1 MSNTE
6 QIAEVILKVNNQEAI
21 DKFNELEKKAKDL
34 RQKFAE
40 AFKSGDPRA
49 VKEINGELT
58 KVNREMARMQLN
70 ASNIRAAMKRLNEAT
85 PRELQQTIKNIN
97 AELNSGRVP
106 RGTKQ
111 WEYYTN
117 QLKLAQAELRKVR
130 REMEETEGLFTRMNR
145 KINDWGTSIA
155 AGAAAMTGIVLS
167 GKSAVKAYADMQA
180 EEANVRKFTGMTE
193 EQVKKL
199 NDEFKKMDTRTS
211 REELNKLAQEAG
223 RLGKTSEKDVLGFVR
238 AANQIN
244 VALDEIGKGATL
256 ELSKLTDIF
265 GDEKRLG
272 TERALLAVGSVI
284 NDLSQNCTAGAAYM
298 VDYAKR
304 MAGVGAQAKMT
315 IPQIMSYAA
324 VLDSQGQ
331 NVEASATAMS
341 QLIMKMYQDP
351 AKIAKAAGMKVKAFS
366 EILKKDANAA
376 LIELLKTLNSYGGL
390 DALATIFDDMGT
402 DGARASTIIS
412 ALAGSVG
419 MLVWEQ
425 GEANKAFREATSVTN
440 EYTVQNTTAQAKLDK
455 AMKGFTERAVTLGQK
470 LMPVMSNCISGTS
483 MLMRVLLVL
492 VDFVTA
498 NSKALVTLTVA
509 VGAYWVSV
517 KTATMWQKIYNT
529 AISIYNT
536 TISTSIFKTKAFCAV
551 ETLCAGGLALLN
563 RNTKR
568 ASAAWRIFNATVKAN
583 PIGLVVSAL
592 ATGITILSSWILKNR
607 EAVDE
612 ERRIASERRTR
623 MNEFQSSLTSIGEA
637 ASKSASKESGK
648 LKELYNAATNIYKSS
663 KKREEAAKALQEL
676 YPNTFSNLTTEK
688 IMTGLAA
695 DAYLRL
701 AKNIKEVARAEAA
714 RDKMKENYQ
723 TQLSIE
729 LENDDL
735 ADSLEE
741 KVKKLDA
748 LEKRISGL
756 RSAAAGNSEKAQEL
770 RIAKAAHA
778 KLFEEVTAIDELMA
792 ENRDKVRMVDK
803 ANAKLQNI
811 ADSTVKAI
819 EKTPEP
825 EINKIRGES
834 EKERKAREKA
844 EREAKK
850 KQREEE
856 AEARKLL
863 KEHIDSVKAI
873 RIKEE
878 TANLATYTSGQKNY
892 LQYVETKDAIERRY
906 LDDSIK
912 VLEEHGKKDTKIY
925 EEQLNKREQLEARAA
940 DRRRNAT
947 LHDIEREHKKNEDDA
962 VSDFYDPDSPIFQ
975 NQKAL
980 NQRLLE
986 EDIRYLREK
995 LKLYSEG
1002 SEEWVK
1008 INDEMEDRVA
1018 RDQQDK
1024 QRETAEAI
1032 EQFRDQFSKDGA
1044 YRRMLLELDMLDL
1057 LHEKG
1062 LIKEKEYQQA
1072 RSELMASF
1080 REEGAGEMFTQLDQ
1094 AFSKAVGLIGGKL
1107 PRIEMEI
1114 TKSLSKLTP
1123 AELSDFFENFEKGF
1137 DNFFGQTARE
1147 GFDAF
1152 LSGFEAVK
1160 ELSAGNIKE
1169 FISGVA
1175 DMAQNAA
1182 NIIGGVMGQF
1192 SSYWDAT
1199 MNLEIAKVEK
1209 RYDREIEAAGSNS
1222 KKRKALEEKREKEVA
1237 AIKTRYNNRAMKL
1250 EIAQAIA
1257 QTAANALGA
1266 YGAMAKIPVVG
1277 PALAAAAAAMAT
1289 AAGMIQV
1296 ATIKKQH
1303 QAEAQGYYSGGFTMR
1318 DPNDRK
1324 EVGVVHANEFV
1335 ANHQAVASPVL
1346 SPVLNLIDHAQRT
1359 NTVGSLTAEDVSNA
1373 LGTGVGVSA
1382 RGERQL
1388 PQTDRDKAI
1397 AESMAALTAV
1407 SAKNSDAIDRLSRQI
1422 EEGLMAQVIMDGE
1435 QGLYRKL
1442 SHFEKLRN
1450 NPKR

>member
-688 IMTGLAA
+688 IITGLAA

-925 EEQLNKREQLEARAA
+925 EEQLNKREQLEAKAA

-947 LHDIEREHKKNEDDA
+947 LHDIEREHKKNEDDSI
-962 VSDFYDPDSPIFQ
+962 SDFYDPDSLIFQ

-1024 QRETAEAI
+1024 QRETAEAYLAF
-1032 EQFRDQFSKDGA
+1032 ETEFRKGSGSK
-1044 YRRMLLELDMLDL
+1044 REKMELEILDE
-1057 LHEKG
+1057 LHKKG
-1062 LIKEKEYQQA
+1062 LISEEEYQKAVA
-1072 RSELMASF
+1072 RIKKKF
-1080 REEGAGEMFTQLDQ
+1080 REEDRKKNRTIQNEYSDMVENLYNSFSDLFDALGQKGSDFWENLSNAAEA
-1094 AFSKAVGLIGGKL
+1094 AFSTIGA
-1107 PRIEMEI
+1107 M
-1114 TKSLSKLTP
+1114 LSQYSAYSN
-1123 AELSDFFENFEKGF
+1123 AERD
-1137 DNFFGQTARE
+1137 
-1147 GFDAF
+1147 
-1152 LSGFEAVK
+1152 V
-1160 ELSAGNIKE
+1160 EL
-1169 FISGVA
+1169 
-1175 DMAQNAA
+1175 
-1182 NIIGGVMGQF
+1182 
-1192 SSYWDAT
+1192 
-1199 MNLEIAKVEK
+1199 AKIEK
-1209 RYDREIEAAGSNS
+1209 RYDKEINAAGNNT
-1222 KKRKALEEKREKEVA
+1222 KKKEALEKKKEA
-1237 AIKTRYNNRAMKL
+1237 ELSKTRKKYNEKNQKV
-1250 EIAQAIA
+1250 EIAQALA
-1257 QTAANALGA
+1257 QTASAAISA
-1266 YGAMAKIPVVG
+1266 Y
-1277 PALAAAAAAMAT
+1277 AAALQIGGLAGLIMAPIAAAVAT
-1289 AAGMIQV
+1289 TFGMLQV

-1303 QAEAQGYYSGGFTMR
+1303 QAEAQGYYSGGFTRR

-1373 LGTGVGVSA
+1373 LGTGVGLSA

>member
-1 MSNTE
+1 MSNSE

-49 VKEINGELT
+49 VKEINGELS

-85 PRELQQTIKNIN
+85 PRELQQTIRNIN

-130 REMEETEGLFTRMNR
+130 REMEETEGFFTRMNR

-211 REELNKLAQEAG
+211 REELNRLAQEAG

-244 VALDEIGKGATL
+244 VALDEIGEGATL

-351 AKIAKAAGMKVKAFS
+351 AKIAKAAGMEVKAFS
-366 EILKKDANAA
+366 ELLKKDANAA
-376 LIELLKTLNSYGGL
+376 LIELLKTLNSYGGIES
-390 DALATIFDDMGT
+390 LATIFDEMGS
-402 DGARASTIIS
+402 DGARASAAIA
-412 ALAGSVG
+412 ALAGSVD

-492 VDFVTA
+492 VDFVMEHH
-498 NSKALVTLTVA
+498 KALITTA
-509 VGAYWVSV
+509 ASIAAYNLIINAHIIRLKLASAW
-517 KTATMWQKIYNT
+517 TATWSLASTKLSGIAAVSKLAISALCNVVEYFTNGLQVNYAMQQRWRTAMAAMKFSSWTGLVLSAAAAVYLFATRVREATTAQERLQKIKDK
-529 AISIYNT
+529 AIK
-536 TISTSIFKTKAFCAV
+536 STQEEVNRIKLMIKFAED
-551 ETLCAGGLALLN
+551 ETNALQERLKITEELN
-563 RNTKR
+563 E
-568 ASAAWRIFNATVKAN
+568 IIPHFNAQIDKT
-583 PIGLVVSAL
+583 
-592 ATGITILSSWILKNR
+592 TGKFI
-607 EAVDE
+607 
-612 ERRIASERRTR
+612 
-623 MNEFQSSLTSIGEA
+623 
-637 ASKSASKESGK
+637 ASKEAVEEYLRSLVRLAEIEGAKEELGK
-648 LKELYNAATNIYKSS
+648 LGKEKAELTVQYS
-663 KKREEAAKALQEL
+663 KAKENLEGARNNRSNGRTYTTSYGVVGNTGMDSASYFEGIVNDLDNKLKDIKEREEEIINAYNDAALFVSTEESKPKGKSL
-676 YPNTFSNLTTEK
+676 PDIPLT
-688 IMTGLAA
+688 G
-695 DAYLRL
+695 
-701 AKNIKEVARAEAA
+701 
-714 RDKMKENYQ
+714 
-723 TQLSIE
+723 
-729 LENDDL
+729 
-735 ADSLEE
+735 
-741 KVKKLDA
+741 
-748 LEKRISGL
+748 
-756 RSAAAGNSEKAQEL
+756 
-770 RIAKAAHA
+770 
-778 KLFEEVTAIDELMA
+778 
-792 ENRDKVRMVDK
+792 
-803 ANAKLQNI
+803 
-811 ADSTVKAI
+811 
-819 EKTPEP
+819 
-825 EINKIRGES
+825 RGES
-834 EKERKAREKA
+834 EKERKEREKA

-856 AEARKLL
+856 AQARKLL

-878 TANLATYTSGQKNY
+878 TANLAAYTSGQKNY
-892 LQYVETKDAIERRY
+892 LQYVEMKDAIERRY

-925 EEQLNKREQLEARAA
+925 EEQLHKREQLEAKAA

-962 VSDFYDPDSPIFQ
+962 ISDFYDPDSTIFQ

-1008 INDEMEDRVA
+1008 INDEMEDRLS
-1018 RDQQDK
+1018 RDQQSK

-1057 LHEKG
+1057 LYEKG

-1080 REEGAGEMFTQLDQ
+1080 REEGAGEMFKQVDKI
-1094 AFSKAVGLIGGKL
+1094 FSKAVNLIGGKL

-1114 TKSLSKLTP
+1114 TKTLSKLTP
-1123 AELSDFFENFEKGF
+1123 TELSDFFENFEKGF
-1137 DNFFGQTARE
+1137 DNFFGQTALE

-1160 ELSAGNIKE
+1160 ELSSGNIKE
-1169 FISGVA
+1169 FILGVA

-1266 YGAMAKIPVVG
+1266 YGAMVKIPVVG

-1303 QAEAQGYYSGGFTMR
+1303 QAEAQGYYSGGFTRR

>member
-351 AKIAKAAGMKVKAFS
+351 AKIAKAAGMEVKAFS

-376 LIELLKTLNSYGGL
+376 LIELLKTLNSYGGIES
-390 DALATIFDDMGT
+390 LATIFDEMGS
-402 DGARASTIIS
+402 DGARASAAIA
-412 ALAGSVG
+412 ALAGSVD

-470 LMPVMSNCISGTS
+470 LMPVINNCISGTS
-483 MLMRVLLVL
+483 MLMRVLLVF
-492 VDFVTA
+492 VDFVA
-498 NSKALVTLTVA
+498 KHHKALITTA
-509 VGAYWVSV
+509 ASIAAYNLIINAHIIRL
-517 KTATMWQKIYNT
+517 K
-529 AISIYNT
+529 
-536 TISTSIFKTKAFCAV
+536 
-551 ETLCAGGLALLN
+551 L
-563 RNTKR
+563 
-568 ASAAWRIFNATVKAN
+568 ASAWTTTW
-583 PIGLVVSAL
+583 SL
-592 ATGITILSSWILKNR
+592 ASTKLSGI
-607 EAVDE
+607 A
-612 ERRIASERRTR
+612 
-623 MNEFQSSLTSIGEA
+623 A
-637 ASKSASKESGK
+637 ASKLAISALCNVVEYFTNGLQVNYAMQQRWRTAMAAMKFSSWTGLILSAAAAVYLFATRVKEATTAQERLQKIKDQAIKSSHEEINRIKLMIKFAKDETNALQERLKITEELNEIIPNFNAQIDKTTGKFIASKEALEEYIRSLIRLAEIERAKEELGK
-648 LKELYNAATNIYKSS
+648 LGKEKAELTEKYTKAKKNLEGARNNRSNGRTYTTSYGVVGNTGMDSASYFEGIVNDLGIKL
-663 KKREEAAKALQEL
+663 KNVQKREEEIINAYKDAALFVSTKESKPTGKSL
-676 YPNTFSNLTTEK
+676 PDIPLT
-688 IMTGLAA
+688 G
-695 DAYLRL
+695 
-701 AKNIKEVARAEAA
+701 
-714 RDKMKENYQ
+714 
-723 TQLSIE
+723 
-729 LENDDL
+729 
-735 ADSLEE
+735 
-741 KVKKLDA
+741 
-748 LEKRISGL
+748 
-756 RSAAAGNSEKAQEL
+756 
-770 RIAKAAHA
+770 
-778 KLFEEVTAIDELMA
+778 
-792 ENRDKVRMVDK
+792 
-803 ANAKLQNI
+803 
-811 ADSTVKAI
+811 
-819 EKTPEP
+819 
-825 EINKIRGES
+825 RGES
-834 EKERKAREKA
+834 EKERKEREKA

-863 KEHIDSVKAI
+863 KEHIDSVKAA

-878 TANLATYTSGQKNY
+878 TANLASYTSGQKNY

-1008 INDEMEDRVA
+1008 INDEMEDRLS

-1024 QRETAEAI
+1024 QRETAEAYLAF
-1032 EQFRDQFSKDGA
+1032 ETEFRKGSGSK
-1044 YRRMLLELDMLDL
+1044 REMMELEILDE
-1057 LHEKG
+1057 LHKQG
-1062 LIKEKEYQQA
+1062 LISEEEYQKAVAKIKQK
-1072 RSELMASF
+1072 F
-1080 REEGAGEMFTQLDQ
+1080 REEDREKNRTIQNEYSDMVENLYYSFSDLFDALGQKGCDFWENLSNAAET
-1094 AFSKAVGLIGGKL
+1094 AFSTIGA
-1107 PRIEMEI
+1107 M
-1114 TKSLSKLTP
+1114 LSQYSAYSN
-1123 AELSDFFENFEKGF
+1123 AERD
-1137 DNFFGQTARE
+1137 
-1147 GFDAF
+1147 
-1152 LSGFEAVK
+1152 V
-1160 ELSAGNIKE
+1160 EL
-1169 FISGVA
+1169 
-1175 DMAQNAA
+1175 
-1182 NIIGGVMGQF
+1182 
-1192 SSYWDAT
+1192 
-1199 MNLEIAKVEK
+1199 AKIEK
-1209 RYDREIEAAGSNS
+1209 RYDKEINAAGNNT
-1222 KKRKALEEKREKEVA
+1222 KKREALEKKKEAELSKTRKKYNEKNQKVEIAKAL
-1237 AIKTRYNNRAMKL
+1237 
-1250 EIAQAIA
+1250 A
-1257 QTAANALGA
+1257 QTASAAISA
-1266 YGAMAKIPVVG
+1266 Y
-1277 PALAAAAAAMAT
+1277 AAALQIGGLAGLIMAPIAAAVAT
-1289 AAGMIQV
+1289 TFGMMQV
-1296 ATIKKQH
+1296 ATIRKQH
-1303 QAEAQGYYSGGFTMR
+1303 EAEAQGYYSGGFTRR

-1373 LGTGVGVSA
+1373 LGIGGGVSA

-1388 PQTDRDKAI
+1388 SQTDRDKAI

>member
-49 VKEINGELT
+49 VKEINGELN
-58 KVNREMARMQLN
+58 KINREMARMQLN

-97 AELNSGRVP
+97 AELNSGRVA

-244 VALDEIGKGATL
+244 VALDEIGEGATL

-351 AKIAKAAGMKVKAFS
+351 AKIAKAAGMEVKAFS
-366 EILKKDANAA
+366 ELLKKDANAA
-376 LIELLKTLNSYGGL
+376 LIELLKTLNSYGGIES
-390 DALATIFDDMGT
+390 LATIFDEMGS
-402 DGARASTIIS
+402 DGARASAAIA
-412 ALAGSVG
+412 ALAGSVD

-492 VDFVTA
+492 VDFVTEHH
-498 NSKALVTLTVA
+498 KALITTA
-509 VGAYWVSV
+509 ASIAAYNLIINAHIIRL
-517 KTATMWQKIYNT
+517 K
-529 AISIYNT
+529 
-536 TISTSIFKTKAFCAV
+536 
-551 ETLCAGGLALLN
+551 L
-563 RNTKR
+563 
-568 ASAAWRIFNATVKAN
+568 ASAWTTTW
-583 PIGLVVSAL
+583 SL
-592 ATGITILSSWILKNR
+592 ASTKLSGI
-607 EAVDE
+607 A
-612 ERRIASERRTR
+612 
-623 MNEFQSSLTSIGEA
+623 A
-637 ASKSASKESGK
+637 ASKLVISALCNVVEYFTNGLQVNYAMQQRWRTAMAAMKFSSWTGLVLSAAAAVYLFATRVKEATTAQERLQKIKDKAIKSTQEEVNRIKLMIKFAEDETNALEERLRITEELNEIIPNFNAQIDETTGKFIASKEAVEEYLKSLVRLAEIEGAKEELGKLGKEKAELTVKYGKAKENLEGARNNRSNGRTYTTSYGVVGNTGMDSASYFEGIVNDLDNK
-648 LKELYNAATNIYKSS
+648 LKEIKG
-663 KKREEAAKALQEL
+663 REEEIINAYKDAALFVSTKESKPTGKSL
-676 YPNTFSNLTTEK
+676 PDIPLT
-688 IMTGLAA
+688 G
-695 DAYLRL
+695 
-701 AKNIKEVARAEAA
+701 
-714 RDKMKENYQ
+714 
-723 TQLSIE
+723 
-729 LENDDL
+729 
-735 ADSLEE
+735 
-741 KVKKLDA
+741 
-748 LEKRISGL
+748 
-756 RSAAAGNSEKAQEL
+756 
-770 RIAKAAHA
+770 
-778 KLFEEVTAIDELMA
+778 
-792 ENRDKVRMVDK
+792 
-803 ANAKLQNI
+803 
-811 ADSTVKAI
+811 
-819 EKTPEP
+819 
-825 EINKIRGES
+825 RGES
-834 EKERKAREKA
+834 EKERKEREKA
-844 EREAKK
+844 ERQAKK

-925 EEQLNKREQLEARAA
+925 EEQLNKREQLEAKAA

-962 VSDFYDPDSPIFQ
+962 ISDFYDPNSLIFQ

-1002 SEEWVK
+1002 SEEWIK
-1008 INDEMEDRVA
+1008 INDEIEDRVA

-1032 EQFRDQFSKDGA
+1032 EQFKEQYTRTGA
-1044 YRRMLLELDMLDL
+1044 LKRLELELKTLDI

-1062 LIKEKEYQQA
+1062 LIKEKEYQEA
-1072 RSELMASF
+1072 RQELITGFNEVGASDTF
-1080 REEGAGEMFTQLDQ
+1080 KLFNKLFSGTAAIFKGRLAEVQEE
-1094 AFSKAVGLIGGKL
+1094 FSKF
-1107 PRIEMEI
+1107 
-1114 TKSLSKLTP
+1114 LSKMSP
-1123 AELSDFFENFEKGF
+1123 EESAAFFKNFDRGF
-1137 DNFFGQTARE
+1137 DNFFGHTILQGYDTLLN
-1147 GFDAF
+1147 GFIAWEQ
-1152 LSGFEAVK
+1152 LSQGK
-1160 ELSAGNIKE
+1160 IKE
-1169 FISGVA
+1169 FIGGIAEVA
-1175 DMAQNAA
+1175 QTTA
-1182 NIIGGVMGQF
+1182 NIIGGVIGQF
-1192 SSYWDAT
+1192 SNYWNVEMD
-1199 MNLEIAKVEK
+1199 LEIAKVEK
-1209 RYDREIEAAGSNS
+1209 RYDREIEAAGNNS
-1222 KKRKALEEKREKEVA
+1222 KKRKALEEKRQKEVA

-1257 QTAANALGA
+1257 QTATNALGA
-1266 YGAMAKIPVVG
+1266 FGAMVKIPVIG

-1303 QAEAQGYYSGGFTMR
+1303 QAEAQGYYSGGFTRR